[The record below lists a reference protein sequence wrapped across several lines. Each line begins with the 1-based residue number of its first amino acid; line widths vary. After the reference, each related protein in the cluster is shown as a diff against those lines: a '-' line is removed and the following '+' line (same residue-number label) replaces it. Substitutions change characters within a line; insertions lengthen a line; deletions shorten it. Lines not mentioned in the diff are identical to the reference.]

1 MWEQELADA
10 GYFLRPTFEELE
22 AEDWYDELWKDEI
35 PTGEDSLNEEEATNT
50 SDPLI
55 RTFGRKTYNLANPD
69 ELNAWV
75 TANFEFQQKRYP
87 DKYRNN
93 GSINSR
99 WLRLRAN
106 IARNLLATLEAE
118 GVTNPQVIDRL
129 QRIIDTGTKLS
140 NYFTNDELN
149 ELFSEFVLKLSAKL
163 PEKKL
168 AAVRKKLDSIKQDLI
183 NVMND

>member
-1 MWEQELADA
+1 MKLHEEFKLYEGMWEDEVPAA
-10 GYFLRPTFEELE
+10 EEVKT
-22 AEDWYDELWKDEI
+22 DEE
-35 PTGEDSLNEEEATNT
+35 TTNVAH
-50 SDPLI
+50 PLI
-55 RTFGRKTYNLANPD
+55 RTFGRKTYNLANPE
-69 ELNAWV
+69 ELDAWFN
-75 TANFEFQQKRYP
+75 ANFEFQQKRYP

-129 QRIIDTGTKLS
+129 QRIIGTGTKLS

-168 AAVRKKLDSIKQDLI
+168 TAVRKKLDSIKQDLI

>member
-1 MWEQELADA
+1 MKLHEEFRLYEDLWEDEVPATDEA
-10 GYFLRPTFEELE
+10 ITEETVE
-22 AEDWYDELWKDEI
+22 
-35 PTGEDSLNEEEATNT
+35 T

-69 ELNAWV
+69 ELDAWFK
-75 TANFEFQQKRYP
+75 ANFEFQQKRYP

-118 GVTNPQVIDRL
+118 GVTNPQVIDHL
-129 QRIIDTGTKLS
+129 QRIMGTGNKLS

-149 ELFSEFVLKLSAKL
+149 ELFSDFVLKLSAKL

-168 AAVRKKLDSIKQDLI
+168 AAVRKKLDSIKQDLVD
-183 NVMND
+183 VMNN

>member
-1 MWEQELADA
+1 MKLHEEFKLYEDMWEDEVPA
-10 GYFLRPTFEELE
+10 
-22 AEDWYDELWKDEI
+22 AEDAL
-35 PTGEDSLNEEEATNT
+35 TEEETTNAA
-50 SDPLI
+50 DPLI

-69 ELNAWV
+69 ELDAWF

-129 QRIIDTGTKLS
+129 QRIMGTGNKLS

-183 NVMND
+183 DVMND